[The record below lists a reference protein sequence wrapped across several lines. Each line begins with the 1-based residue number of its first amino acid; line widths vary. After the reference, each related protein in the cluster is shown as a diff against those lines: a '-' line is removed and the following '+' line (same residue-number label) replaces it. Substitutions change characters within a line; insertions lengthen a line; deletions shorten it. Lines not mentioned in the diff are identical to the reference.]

1 MLGERLPLNWD
12 ESSCE
17 EEGSVS
23 GGLLTTRTRVDAQ
36 GACLDSGRHAGRAP
50 ASTGST
56 LTGEQDGV
64 GQRVEGAG
72 GALGAPVRQID
83 RPVNE
88 QAPLALPPSSLSFAR
103 SSLFAPS
110 LARSLAPNH
119 PPTLGPLTQCLT
131 RLRLSLRFFS
141 FSLL

>member
-1 MLGERLPLNWD
+1 
-12 ESSCE
+12 
-17 EEGSVS
+17 V
-23 GGLLTTRTRVDAQ
+23 VAQ
-36 GACLDSGRHAGRAP
+36 GASLDSGRHAGREP

-88 QAPLALPPSSLSFAR
+88 QAPHSPP
-103 SSLFAPS
+103 
-110 LARSLAPNH
+110 
-119 PPTLGPLTQCLT
+119 PPPPPPPPRRGNNKKKKKKK
-131 RLRLSLRFFS
+131 
-141 FSLL
+141 